1 MSRLLRWKTTGFTMG
16 LLALT
21 ALIASPAA
29 AGINGSAY
37 VISASSASGTA
48 SWAVP
53 APTGDNHYWDWSTTQ
68 RIEMRDP
75 SSGNLVAVLNPNN
88 EGCSVNY
95 VDDPVI
101 GLGFT
106 VSAGAVA
113 THFTISS
120 GTLSFPVL
128 AAAEA
133 RASAAYT
140 LTDLDGDG
148 ATLTPASGPKS
159 YTASYNGGT
168 TFATLI
174 SAFASPAFTSTPSS
188 ESNPV
193 GPGFVPLGVGISS
206 MQADIEFTLSARDM
220 ASGTTVFV
228 VQQRPVPVEPTTW
241 GRIKALSMAR

>member
-1 MSRLLRWKTTGFTMG
+1 MSRLLRWKTPGITMG
-16 LLALT
+16 LLALS
-21 ALIASPAA
+21 ALLVSPAV
-29 AGINGSAY
+29 AGIHGSAY
-37 VISASSASGTA
+37 IISASSASGNA

-88 EGCSVNY
+88 EGCSVHY

-120 GTLSFPVL
+120 GSLSFPVL

-168 TFATLI
+168 TFATLV
-174 SAFASPAFTSTPSS
+174 SGFTSPAFTSTGSS
-188 ESNPV
+188 ESSPA
-193 GPGFVPLGVGISS
+193 GPGFTPLGVGVSS
-206 MQADIEFTLSARDM
+206 MQADLEFTLSAHDM

-228 VQQRPVPVEPTTW
+228 VQQRPVPVEATTW
-241 GRIKALSMAR
+241 GRIKALAMVR